1 MVDRRGEARDSL
13 MRAMEEE
20 MGELR
25 RRNEE
30 LELIVRNAQT
40 GKKRVNDEE
49 KDARRRLKQLEK
61 ENEELRGRLQ
71 SVEQS
76 QLSEQSSQ

>member
-40 GKKRVNDEE
+40 GKKRVKDEE

-76 QLSEQSSQ
+76 HLSEQSSR

>member
-1 MVDRRGEARDSL
+1 

-40 GKKRVNDEE
+40 GRKRVTDEE

-76 QLSEQSSQ
+76 HSSEQSSR

>member
-40 GKKRVNDEE
+40 GRKRVTDEE

-76 QLSEQSSQ
+76 HLSEQCSR

>member
-1 MVDRRGEARDSL
+1 VVDRRGEARDSL
-13 MRAMEEE
+13 VRAMEEE

-40 GKKRVNDEE
+40 GRKRVTDEE

-61 ENEELRGRLQ
+61 ENEELRGRLR

-76 QLSEQSSQ
+76 H

>member
-1 MVDRRGEARDSL
+1 VVDRRGEARDSL

-40 GKKRVNDEE
+40 GRKRVTDEE

-61 ENEELRGRLQ
+61 ENE
-71 SVEQS
+71 
-76 QLSEQSSQ
+76 